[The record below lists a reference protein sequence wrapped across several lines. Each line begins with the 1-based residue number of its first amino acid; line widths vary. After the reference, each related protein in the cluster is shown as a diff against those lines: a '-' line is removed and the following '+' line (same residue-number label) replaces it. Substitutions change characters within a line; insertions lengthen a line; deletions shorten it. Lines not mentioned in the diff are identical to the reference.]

1 MNVEMAT
8 GAETDQVTGIVV
20 LGLTVPVVDLKQVNA
35 AFGITEA
42 VERAAARRKA
52 LDSTAV
58 AAPLLAFFEGGG
70 DFGPVFWV
78 AGVHGQAGKVLGLF

>member
-35 AFGITEA
+35 ALGIAEA
-42 VERAAARRKA
+42 MERATAWGKT

-70 DFGPVFWV
+70 DLSPVFWV